1 MKRRSRVLRTSSRQE
16 TISSNKT
23 LMLEEFKKSILETS
37 IENHQEHETLW
48 FKSRISALS
57 IFFMT
62 SSSMFKRFSRRESL
76 VKSSFSQEKKESFNT
91 NVRDKQSENHNT
103 KYWKNSEQLK
113 FSKNELIINVE
124 LYQAQYSKQSYN
136 RNVVIILM
144 IKNRKVLN

>member
-1 MKRRSRVLRTSSRQE
+1 MKRRSRVLRISSRQE

-23 LMLEEFKKSILETS
+23 LMSEEFKKSILKTS
-37 IENHQEHETLW
+37 IEDHQEQKILW

-62 SSSMFKRFSRRESL
+62 SSSMFRRFSRRKSL
-76 VKSSFSQEKKESFNT
+76 VRSSFSQEKKESFNT

-103 KYWKNSEQLK
+103 KHWENFEQLEL
-113 FSKNELIINVE
+113 SKDELIINVE
-124 LYQAQYSKQSYN
+124 FYQAQYSKLSYN
-136 RNVVIILM
+136 KNVVIILT